1 MITSWEISILIHSLY
16 DVSQKE
22 IEKGLQNLL
31 HPGFCSVMT
40 GLNREK
46 RCKLAAV
53 FADKLIQCSDKV
65 ASKIVPVIFYVYIQ
79 IIFISRDL
87 SICSNA
93 YSNGNHRAC
102 HAAAGF
108 YAKTRYNFTRLG
120 CLVFLH
126 GTRTTGSYIFS
137 VHFMTVSCADF
148 GNGRLIDGL
157 FFASSAT
164 NGRPDPNST
173 QTAPGRLD

>member
-1 MITSWEISILIHSLY
+1 
-16 DVSQKE
+16 
-22 IEKGLQNLL
+22 
-31 HPGFCSVMT
+31 MT

-53 FADKLIQCSDKV
+53 FANTLIQCSEKV
-65 ASKIVPVIFYVYIQ
+65 ALKIVPVFFYIKIQ
-79 IIFISRDL
+79 IIFISRGL

-126 GTRTTGSYIFS
+126 GSGTAGSYIFS

-148 GNGRLIDGL
+148 ENGSLTDGL
-157 FFASSAT
+157 LFASSAT

-173 QTAPGRLD
+173 ETAPGRLDKSRYNTRIFK